1 MAFLKSK
8 FFYLNLIALLVLAL
22 QYIIQNNMFRQY
34 LAYEGLAVVLLNAL
48 AGMIQGQQVT
58 KLKTSLE
65 VAQSKIPVRK

>member
-1 MAFLKSK
+1 MAFIKSK